1 MSSIL
6 VDASNLYVSTDITY
20 NYMTRWAGMGLK
32 NKGGLGIGYQLN
44 FNHGWGRV
52 QVHVKHYQKTFAS
65 PAKWSIDPKVSNM
78 CYYNIKF
85 SMATDFFGIF
95 IICQA
100 SNQSIM
106 SLRLSSTTVY
116 LIPYPGI
123 EEQIPVLPSQIQ
135 VPVPALMMH
144 LILTMWTISSLILS
158 DRCR

>member
-6 VDASNLYVSTDITY
+6 DDASNLYVSTDITY

-95 IICQA
+95 YHM
-100 SNQSIM
+100 SSFKSINNVFKVVKYH
-106 SLRLSSTTVY
+106 SLPNTLPGYWGANTCTPKSDSSTR
-116 LIPYPGI
+116 
-123 EEQIPVLPSQIQ
+123 
-135 VPVPALMMH
+135 
-144 LILTMWTISSLILS
+144 SSPNDAFDTDNVNNFKS
-158 DRCR
+158 YTFR